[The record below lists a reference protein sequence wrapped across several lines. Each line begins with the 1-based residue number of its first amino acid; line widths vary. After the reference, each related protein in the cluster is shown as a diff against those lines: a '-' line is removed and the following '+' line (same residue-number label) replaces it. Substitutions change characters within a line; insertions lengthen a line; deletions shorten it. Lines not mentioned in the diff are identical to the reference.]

1 MKWFS
6 MAAGTAV
13 LVGGLA
19 ACGGGGGGGGGGGF
33 PLLAPAPA
41 TPVALAVNVLVN
53 GNTATADS
61 NGRYAVKPGDT
72 ITVTPAS
79 GTVDWTS
86 SSAPS
91 GAISLRNPAISNT
104 KWSAQISSSTTATSV
119 FTVSAKPTDPNTLSK
134 DTVFNVSGGDARN
147 GSYKVF
153 AANGTKQTLA
163 LNFDTMSYVMT
174 DETGATSSDGIEVD
188 KSETGTYLFRSQRN
202 EAGKAIN
209 TRFRI
214 NGDTVV
220 GAFQFRV
227 AKVPGSYATQPFVAP
242 RALVTDQNEIDGIY
256 NRLGVNLQATSRASN
271 IRQALIGLHGT
282 VFQLCNDATKAIA
295 DCLPPAAPIN
305 YTVSP
310 GATPGVWNIVNT
322 ADPTD
327 TGAFSIARIG
337 GQNVYLSAGT
347 NPQAPNDDVFRIGLP
362 ETATWPVTTSSGGDT
377 DGTWGSAN
385 YDATTYQ
392 AILARPDTTFR
403 AFGAILGSAR
413 TNINGMKKF
422 TDTTPANFVAIQNG
436 VLTVVVGET
445 GGASTGYMQ
454 IGLH

>member
-19 ACGGGGGGGGGGGF
+19 ACGGGGGGGGGGF
-33 PLLAPAPA
+33 PLPPV

-53 GNTATADS
+53 GNTASADS
-61 NGRYAVKPGDT
+61 SGRYAVKPGDT
-72 ITVTPAS
+72 VTVTPAS

-86 SSAPS
+86 SSAPA
-91 GAISLRNPAISNT
+91 GVVTLRNPAISNT
-104 KWSAQISSSTTATSV
+104 QWSAQIASNTTATSV
-119 FTVSAKPTDPNTLSK
+119 FTVSAKVTGNSALSK

-147 GSYKVF
+147 GNYKVF
-153 AANGTKQTLA
+153 ASNGTKQTLA

-174 DETGATSSDGIEVD
+174 DEAGATSSDGIEVD
-188 KSETGTYLFRSQRN
+188 KSEAGTYLFKSQRN
-202 EAGKAIN
+202 GANKAIT

-214 NGDTVV
+214 NADTVV

-227 AKVPGSYATQPFVAP
+227 AKVPGSYAIQPFVAP
-242 RALVTDQNEIDGIY
+242 RTLVVDQNEIDGIY
-256 NRLGVNLQATSRASN
+256 NRLGVNLQAASRASN

-282 VFQLCNDATKAIA
+282 VFQLCDDTTKAIA

-310 GATPGVWNIVNT
+310 GATPGVWNIVNV
-322 ADPTD
+322 ADAAD

-347 NPQAPNDDVFRIGLP
+347 NPKAPNDDVFRIGLP

-385 YDATTYQ
+385 YDATNYQ
-392 AILARPDTTFR
+392 AILVRPDITSR
-403 AFGAILGSAR
+403 AFGAILSPAR
-413 TNINGMKKF
+413 TNINGMRKF
-422 TDTTPANFVAIQNG
+422 TDPASADFIAIQNG
-436 VLTVVVGET
+436 VLTVVVGENPGT
-445 GGASTGYMQ
+445 ASGYMQ